1 MLDPIPRLKKMADKL
16 QLEIDAGR
24 MEGDFVESFIPR
36 IRTKMKNGNEL
47 SPRETEIL
55 EDLFEKH

>member
-1 MLDPIPRLKKMADKL
+1 MLDPLPRLKKMADKL

-24 MEGDFVESFIPR
+24 LNGDFVETFIPR
-36 IRTKMKNGNEL
+36 VRTKMKRGCEL
-47 SPRETEIL
+47 SPRETEVL